1 MAAWR
6 LASLMAASRNLTA
19 ASEDEKATLLLLS
32 DLANRVQDRTV

>member
-19 ASEDEKATLLLLS
+19 AYEDEKASLLLS
-32 DLANRVQDRTV
+32 DLANREQDGTV